1 MASKLKMFV
10 NDPELWNS
18 FVEEVQERVA
28 LQHKLLEQAQDL
40 KDVYRAQGEIASLKK
55 MLMLR
60 DKVNG

>member
-18 FVEEVQERVA
+18 FVEEVQERIA
-28 LQHKLLEQAQDL
+28 LQHKLLEQAHDI
-40 KDVYRAQGEIASLKK
+40 KDVYRGQGEVSALRK
-55 MLMLR
+55 MLQLR

>member
-18 FVEEVQERVA
+18 FVEEVNERIA
-28 LQHKLLEQAQDL
+28 LLHKQLEQVQEPRDIY
-40 KDVYRAQGEIASLKK
+40 KAQGEVYALKK
-55 MLMLR
+55 MLQLR